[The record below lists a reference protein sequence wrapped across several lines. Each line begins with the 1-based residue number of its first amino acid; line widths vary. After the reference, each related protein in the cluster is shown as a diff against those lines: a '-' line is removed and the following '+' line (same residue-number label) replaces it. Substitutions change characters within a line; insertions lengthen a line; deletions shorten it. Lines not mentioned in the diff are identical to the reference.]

1 MPPRCHQDATNKHTN
16 VIQNDYYQDMAY
28 RFIQR
33 IKQVK
38 IKKNQ
43 EKELF
48 DGNYKRLDFS
58 LVNIAEYNLDQK
70 YFEQT
75 LKLIDNLY
83 RQNQSLAKEIITKYY
98 QNEHEVLVG
107 FLLTT
112 IQNSEINIK
121 DKWFNDLLK
130 SRTDIKDKSL
140 LEQINKLIVKA

>member
-1 MPPRCHQDATNKHTN
+1 M
-16 VIQNDYYQDMAY
+16 
-28 RFIQR
+28 
-33 IKQVK
+33 
-38 IKKNQ
+38 
-43 EKELF
+43 
-48 DGNYKRLDFS
+48 
-58 LVNIAEYNLDQK
+58 NIAEYNLDQK

-83 RQNQSLAKEIITKYY
+83 RQNQSLAKEIIIKYY